1 MDNKGTSQFRR
12 ETTNITLYFL
22 KCHSLIKID
31 SHLHQSPPGLLSEN
45 TSYCFR
51 AMKLFDWD
59 LEDEYFHSLYVE
71 GDHHPSM
78 RGSYLAALLHFM
90 SLYNVPVVSEA
101 S

>member
-1 MDNKGTSQFRR
+1 MDNKGTCQFRW
-12 ETTNITLYFL
+12 ETTTTLYFL
-22 KCHSLIKID
+22 RCQIRIKID

>member
-1 MDNKGTSQFRR
+1 
-12 ETTNITLYFL
+12 
-22 KCHSLIKID
+22 
-31 SHLHQSPPGLLSEN
+31 
-45 TSYCFR
+45 
-51 AMKLFDWD
+51 MKLFDWD